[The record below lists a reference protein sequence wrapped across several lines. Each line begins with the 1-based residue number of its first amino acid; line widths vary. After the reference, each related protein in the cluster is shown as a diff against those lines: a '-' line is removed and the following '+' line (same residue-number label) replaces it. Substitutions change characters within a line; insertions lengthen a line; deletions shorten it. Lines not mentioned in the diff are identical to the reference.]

1 MHQSNQLAELME
13 YSTTLTSQIVGL
25 NSKILEFINLQQ
37 DNSSENWIS
46 VKEASQLLGITP
58 SGVRYQIKRKIIRSK
73 RKGEKILLVSKSD
86 ILAIR
91 K

>member
-1 MHQSNQLAELME
+1 MQQSNQLAELME
-13 YSTTLTSQIVGL
+13 YSTTLTSQIIGL
-25 NSKILEFINLQQ
+25 NSKIIEFICLQQ
-37 DNSSENWIS
+37 DSASENWIS

-58 SGVRYQIKRKIIRSK
+58 SGVRYQIKCNLIRSK

-86 ILAIR
+86 VLAMH